1 MEFLF
6 NPFIFCGTSFFL
18 VTTIFQIFFFSEY
31 QIGIWFLCFNMNN
44 SCSKLSTYSP
54 TQTKRQFCPWKFFKT
69 LPNLPFISSRLK
81 SSNKSISPKITFPAL
96 KKNKKPCFSPI
107 SLTYP
112 HCLPPATAACPTACI
127 AALPLRPPHSGSDYL
142 QVLSL
147 SLSLPIWKLKPKLQ
161 RYFWLCQPGFAMCT
175 FFPFLVITYNKQAH

>member
-1 MEFLF
+1 
-6 NPFIFCGTSFFL
+6 
-18 VTTIFQIFFFSEY
+18 
-31 QIGIWFLCFNMNN
+31 MNN

-54 TQTKRQFCPWKFFKT
+54 IQTKRQFCPWKFFKT
-69 LPNLPFISSRLK
+69 PPNLPFISSRLK
-81 SSNKSISPKITFPAL
+81 SSNKSISPKITFPAP

-112 HCLPPATAACPTACI
+112 HSLPPATAACPTACI
-127 AALPLRPPHSGSDYL
+127 AALPLRPLHSGSDHL

-147 SLSLPIWKLKPKLQ
+147 SLTFFPSENWNPNSKGISDFASLDL
-161 RYFWLCQPGFAMCT
+161 LCVLF

>member
-1 MEFLF
+1 
-6 NPFIFCGTSFFL
+6 
-18 VTTIFQIFFFSEY
+18 
-31 QIGIWFLCFNMNN
+31 MNN
-44 SCSKLSTYSP
+44 SCSKTSTYSP

-69 LPNLPFISSRLK
+69 PPNLPFISSRLK

-112 HCLPPATAACPTACI
+112 HSLPPATAACI
-127 AALPLRPPHSGSDYL
+127 AALPLRPPHSGSNHL

-147 SLSLPIWKLKPKLQ
+147 SLSLSLSLTVFPSENWNPNSKGISDFASLDLLCVLFSL
-161 RYFWLCQPGFAMCT
+161 FWIL
-175 FFPFLVITYNKQAH
+175 LITNKHTSYP